1 MTHTHTNAAREGG
14 WEGGRERERGQMA
27 TPVELIRNDEPPF
40 SSSNRGCFPFRFYFN
55 THECINTQRQESGSP
70 ELPLKCY

>member
-27 TPVELIRNDEPPF
+27 TPVELLRNDEPPF
-40 SSSNRGCFPFRFYFN
+40 SSSF
-55 THECINTQRQESGSP
+55 GS
-70 ELPLKCY
+70 EIGREKK